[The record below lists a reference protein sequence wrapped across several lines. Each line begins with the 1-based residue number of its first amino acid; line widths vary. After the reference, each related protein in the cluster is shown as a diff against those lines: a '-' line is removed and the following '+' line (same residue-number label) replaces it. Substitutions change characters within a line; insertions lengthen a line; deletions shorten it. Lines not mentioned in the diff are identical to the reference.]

1 MSSTVNLT
9 VPFFISSDALSA
21 SLISPAFTFSDSGLT
36 VLSTFSTVALKY
48 PFVPSGTSTVNS
60 ETPESVVVNLLS
72 PTSYSALTNSN
83 FECPIWSYSFSLLG
97 SAVHKK
103 FAKIPPK
110 SFIKF
115 IIKYLFYIL

>member
-36 VLSTFSTVALKY
+36 V
-48 PFVPSGTSTVNS
+48 
-60 ETPESVVVNLLS
+60 
-72 PTSYSALTNSN
+72 
-83 FECPIWSYSFSLLG
+83 
-97 SAVHKK
+97 HKK

-110 SFIKF
+110 SFVKF